1 MNPALTPDISIMSRM
16 SRNLII
22 AVAAIGMF
30 TLSAASQER
39 RLEIVTASQP
49 AFTAVRR
56 KHPDDEPPHVAMVG
70 ASMDNAHVLEDLV
83 AIPPVNA
90 RL

>member
-1 MNPALTPDISIMSRM
+1 MNPALTPDISIL

-22 AVAAIGMF
+22 AVAVIGTF
-30 TLSAASQER
+30 TLNAASQER

-56 KHPDDEPPHVAMVG
+56 KLPDDEPPHVAMG
-70 ASMDNAHVLEDLV
+70 ASTDNAHGLEDLV
-83 AIPPVNA
+83 AILPSM
-90 RL
+90 